1 MLHPQATHLQ
11 SEFVQEWVKPQHI
24 CAVAFANIVHEDGT
38 TGILGALRYTRS
50 FYSEG
55 EGELDVLRAL
65 LPHLHNAMRWMRL
78 RTAFCSLTA
87 TRA

>member
-1 MLHPQATHLQ
+1 M
-11 SEFVQEWVKPQHI
+11 
-24 CAVAFANIVHEDGT
+24 AFANIVREDGA

-55 EGELDVLRAL
+55 ELDVLRAL
-65 LPHLHNAMRWMRL
+65 LPHLRNAMRWMRL